1 MSDSAWLHR
10 VPKYESAKVSFDI
23 ILYQVRIW
31 GSNFQLY
38 HVVCYTSRQSLCSIM
53 GHCRLS
59 FLFVRFLSRTCLNFR
74 ALDLVKWIGGSV
86 LISWQFSTCAY
97 YPTTS
102 ALSLPWW
109 RPQSS
114 CLCFIPSLTADW
126 WNQHGRLCSVPL
138 IWCDAYSSLK
148 CVLDVRVQALMVGIA
163 ENYVW
168 VFISY
173 IIMSSFWCF
182 DGTCCQ
188 HPLGDWIWCRWMLKW
203 LGGNVLII

>member
-1 MSDSAWLHR
+1 
-10 VPKYESAKVSFDI
+10 
-23 ILYQVRIW
+23 
-31 GSNFQLY
+31 
-38 HVVCYTSRQSLCSIM
+38 M

-59 FLFVRFLSRTCLNFR
+59 FLFVRFLSRTCLTFR

-138 IWCDAYSSLK
+138 LWCDAYSSLK
-148 CVLDVRVQALMVGIA
+148 CVLDVRVRGGYCWKLCLD
-163 ENYVW
+163 
-168 VFISY
+168 FY
-173 IIMSSFWCF
+173 IIHYNEFVLMFLWNMLPASF
-182 DGTCCQ
+182 G
-188 HPLGDWIWCRWMLKW
+188 W
-203 LGGNVLII
+203 LNLV